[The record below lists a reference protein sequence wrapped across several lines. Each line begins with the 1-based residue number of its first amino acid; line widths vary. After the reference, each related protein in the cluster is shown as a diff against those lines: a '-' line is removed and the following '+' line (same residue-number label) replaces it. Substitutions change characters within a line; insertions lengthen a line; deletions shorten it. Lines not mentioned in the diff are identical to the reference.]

1 MANHTTEIRVDGVPY
16 IVKAVSFDYNGEVRF
31 RVSYNGSEEFI
42 FTWDSSLGRLA
53 AIGDES
59 VQIPDNLE
67 VEISGWL
74 QSTTV

>member
-1 MANHTTEIRVDGVPY
+1 MTTHNTEMRIDGVPY
-16 IVKAVSFDYNGEVRF
+16 IVKASPFDFNGETRF
-31 RVSYNGSEEFI
+31 NVSYNGSEEYI

-74 QSTTV
+74 QSVTV